1 MSSPGRSLR
10 TVPGRENREVNVADV
25 WLVLGLSFTMGL
37 RCLVLFRKLA
47 FPCRDMHVPMEILMN
62 VTRRRRDTEGREPED
77 DPKFEEMG
85 PIATQSSEKVD
96 GYKKIDYM
104 LTIPKPIVD
113 EAADEVIK
121 QTAMKQKQRWEEDD
135 TYCKGY
141 ILGGLSDTLYDVYE
155 IKYANST
162 AKELWDDLDS
172 KYKMEDAGNKK
183 FLISKLFDF
192 RMVDSKSVITQ
203 IHELQMI
210 MNLIISEGH
219 SLDESFQVSTII
231 SKLPLAWKE
240 CRKELKQKK
249 DAMTMQELVKYI
261 QVVENSRNLDR
272 LELEDNKSS
281 KALVIDHGSLSG
293 SKHKLD

>member
-1 MSSPGRSLR
+1 MY
-10 TVPGRENREVNVADV
+10 
-25 WLVLGLSFTMGL
+25 F
-37 RCLVLFRKLA
+37 FLA
-47 FPCRDMHVPMEILMN
+47 TL
-62 VTRRRRDTEGREPED
+62 
-77 DPKFEEMG
+77 K
-85 PIATQSSEKVD
+85 IAFV
-96 GYKKIDYM
+96 

-113 EAADEVIK
+113 EATDEAIK
-121 QTAMKQKQRWEEDD
+121 QTAMKQKQRWEDDD

-162 AKELWDDLDS
+162 AKELWDDLES
-172 KYKMEDAGNKK
+172 KYKTKDAGNKK

-192 RMVDSKSVITQ
+192 RMENSKFVITQ

-249 DAMTMQELVKYI
+249 NAMTMQELVKYI
-261 QVVENSRNLDR
+261 QVEENSRNLDR
-272 LELEDNKSS
+272 LELEENKSS
-281 KALVIDHGSLSG
+281 KALVIDHGSSSG
-293 SKHKLD
+293 TKRKLDGQASASTNRQDKPKKACWKNQKSEDTVDEDQVHPTPEMGEGGELRRSKRARIEKTYGPDFYQFLVEGSRNEGMHV